1 MNILL
6 TGASGFIGQHIYKY
20 LNTKSMTVYPLFGK
34 SDGDLNEKN
43 LFKKYE
49 KKKIDLCIH
58 AAAKVGIKESWQ
70 QPKEF
75 FETNTM
81 GTLAVLEFC
90 KLKKIPLIFLSTSV
104 YKNEKEKVSEDEP
117 LATPNVY
124 TLSKYFAEE
133 LCKFYSDKY
142 QIKTVIL
149 RLFNVSGLGQS
160 TNFLIP
166 YVLEQALKNNEIQ
179 VRTLVPRRDFIYIE
193 DVLELIYLTT
203 LKINSFKS
211 TNTTFNA
218 GTGIATSV
226 SDVIKIIQ
234 GILGVDLSI
243 KETETSSSNLVLEVS
258 ANIDKVEKEL
268 GWSPKF
274 SLEEGLK
281 DLITLKTTSL

>member
-149 RLFNVSGLGQS
+149 RLFNVYGLGQS

-268 GWSPKF
+268 
-274 SLEEGLK
+274 
-281 DLITLKTTSL
+281 ITLKTTSL

>member
-1 MNILL
+1 
-6 TGASGFIGQHIYKY
+6 
-20 LNTKSMTVYPLFGK
+20 MTVYPLFGK

-149 RLFNVSGLGQS
+149 RLFNVYGLGQS